1 MKIRGAIAVT
11 SLVSMLA
18 LATAQDGKLEFE
30 VASVRPSSRE
40 VRDGVVLGLRMDGA
54 QARIG
59 ALTLRDYIAM
69 AYRVKAYQVVG
80 PDWISS
86 ERFDVNAK
94 LPAGSTADQIPR
106 MLQAL
111 LEERFALTFH
121 REPRDMP
128 VYALNIGKPPLK
140 LKESP
145 VDPDATTTP
154 KGAVNI
160 SASGSAAGV
169 AVDLGN
175 GSSYTFAS
183 GKFEAKKIS
192 GRMLADVLERYTD
205 RPILDRTELQGTY
218 DFSFDITPEDY
229 QSMLIRAA
237 VNSGVF
243 LPPQVLRIMDNGGNP
258 LPDALSQLGLRLDSA
273 RAPVD
278 LLVVDQARRTP
289 TDN

>member
-1 MKIRGAIAVT
+1 VKRLAAFAIASFVT
-11 SLVSMLA
+11 MLA
-18 LATAQDGKLEFE
+18 IVTAQEGKLEFE
-30 VASVRPSSRE
+30 VATVRPSSRE
-40 VRDGVVLGLRMDGA
+40 VQDGVVLGLRMDGA

-59 ALTLRDYIAM
+59 ALTLRDYVAM

-121 REPRDMP
+121 REPTDMP
-128 VYALNIGKPPLK
+128 VYALNVGKPPLR

-145 VDPDATTTP
+145 VDPDAVTP
-154 KGAVNI
+154 KGAVSI

-175 GSSYTFAS
+175 GSFYTFAS

-205 RPILDRTELQGTY
+205 RPILDRTGLPGNY
-218 DFSFDITPEDY
+218 DFSFDLTPEDY
-229 QSMLIRAA
+229 QTMLIRAA

-243 LPPQVLRIMDNGGNP
+243 LPPQVLRMMDNGGNP
-258 LPDALSQLGLRLDSA
+258 LPEALSQLGLRLDPA

-278 LLVVDQARRTP
+278 LLIVDRARRTP

>member
-1 MKIRGAIAVT
+1 MHIHSAIAIT
-11 SLVSMLA
+11 SLASMLA

-106 MLQAL
+106 MLQTL
-111 LEERFALTFH
+111 LEERFALVFH

-128 VYALNIGKPPLK
+128 VYALNIGKQPLK

-145 VDPDATTTP
+145 ADPDAATAR
-154 KGAVNI
+154 GAVTI

-183 GKFEAKKIS
+183 GRFEAKKIG

-258 LPDALSQLGLRLDSA
+258 LPDALNQLGLRLDST
-273 RAPVD
+273 RASVD
-278 LLVVDQARRTP
+278 LLVVDQARRLP

>member
-1 MKIRGAIAVT
+1 MNIPGAIAVT

-18 LATAQDGKLEFE
+18 LVTAQDGKLEFE

-111 LEERFALTFH
+111 LEERFGLAFH
-121 REPRDMP
+121 REATDMP

-205 RPILDRTELQGTY
+205 RPILDRTELHGTY
-218 DFSFDITPEDY
+218 DFSFEITPEDY

-273 RAPVD
+273 RAPVE

>member
-1 MKIRGAIAVT
+1 MKIPGAIAIAL
-11 SLVSMLA
+11 LVSMLA
-18 LATAQDGKLEFE
+18 VVTAQDAKLEFE

-111 LEERFALTFH
+111 LEERFGLAFH
-121 REPRDMP
+121 REATDMP

-140 LKESP
+140 LKEST
-145 VDPDATTTP
+145 VDADAVTP
-154 KGAVNI
+154 SGAVAI

-205 RPILDRTELQGTY
+205 RPILDRTELHGTY
-218 DFSFDITPEDY
+218 DFSFEITPEDY

-273 RAPVD
+273 RAPVE